1 MVENQEATTRQG
13 LIIIALVLAILAVA
27 ATELFHAFWN
37 LLE

>member
-1 MVENQEATTRQG
+1 MVENQEATTRHS
-13 LIIIALVLAILAVA
+13 LMIIALVLAILTVA